1 MYVKMEKVIIKLG
14 DIESEKQNIHQHKS
28 PISIEIIDINKVL
41 SI

>member
-1 MYVKMEKVIIKLG
+1 MEKVIIELG